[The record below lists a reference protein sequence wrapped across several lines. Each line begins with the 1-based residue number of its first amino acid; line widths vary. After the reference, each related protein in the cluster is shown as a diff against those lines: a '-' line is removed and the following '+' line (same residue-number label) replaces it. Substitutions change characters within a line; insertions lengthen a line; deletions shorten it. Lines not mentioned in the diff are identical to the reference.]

1 MPQNI
6 SVVIVDSDTDSIDT
20 IVKYLKNLGDEVTV
34 EGTATTFESGFE
46 IVHKKRPMIVIM
58 EVGEDVSLYIERT
71 RQILSRFPQISIFAT
86 SSDKSSETILKVMR
100 AGATEYLLRPV
111 SETDLSFAL
120 QKLGRLWLIK
130 TSPEEQ
136 VGRIIT
142 VFSPKGGVGVTTLSI
157 NLATAIHES
166 TMKPTILID
175 LDLNAGDVTTFLNMK
190 TSYTISDV
198 TTNISRLDKS
208 FLQGVIQ
215 KHASGISVLAEPKK
229 VEEGISISG
238 GEIRKVLSLLKT
250 MYNYIIIDTETLLD
264 RTMTAVEMSDMVLL
278 VFVMSL
284 PSITNM
290 QRYLKFFDKRGLG
303 RDKIKLIA
311 NRYLK
316 KGDIKTEDAEKALNH
331 PIFWNIPNE
340 YDTAMSCLNRGV
352 PLSIG
357 ASKSELNRNIQEI
370 AKAITR
376 YYE

>member
-1 MPQNI
+1 
-6 SVVIVDSDTDSIDT
+6 
-20 IVKYLKNLGDEVTV
+20 
-34 EGTATTFESGFE
+34 
-46 IVHKKRPMIVIM
+46 
-58 EVGEDVSLYIERT
+58 
-71 RQILSRFPQISIFAT
+71 
-86 SSDKSSETILKVMR
+86 
-100 AGATEYLLRPV
+100 
-111 SETDLSFAL
+111 
-120 QKLGRLWLIK
+120 
-130 TSPEEQ
+130 
-136 VGRIIT
+136 
-142 VFSPKGGVGVTTLSI
+142 
-157 NLATAIHES
+157 
-166 TMKPTILID
+166 
-175 LDLNAGDVTTFLNMK
+175 
-190 TSYTISDV
+190 
-198 TTNISRLDKS
+198 
-208 FLQGVIQ
+208 
-215 KHASGISVLAEPKK
+215 
-229 VEEGISISG
+229 
-238 GEIRKVLSLLKT
+238 
-250 MYNYIIIDTETLLD
+250 
-264 RTMTAVEMSDMVLL
+264 MTAVEMSDMVLL